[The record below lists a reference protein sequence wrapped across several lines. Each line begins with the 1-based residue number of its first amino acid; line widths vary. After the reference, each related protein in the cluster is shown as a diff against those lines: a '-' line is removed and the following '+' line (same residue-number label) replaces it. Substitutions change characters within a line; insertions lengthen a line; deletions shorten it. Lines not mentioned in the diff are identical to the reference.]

1 MRNRTNKYMESYS
14 VRIQAHDNFLRQ
26 DAYQGFVTM
35 CVSSV
40 CSLRGSTGGEYGQKL
55 VWRAA
60 KKLVGWYLWSW
71 RRGGWNRWCVIPS
84 YCLITVCTE
93 APKMCWKNL
102 EYKFLPFYE
111 NQMWSR
117 ALNFFL
123 PFWETLYSIGSHLP
137 YALPQGFKL
146 DHKPESAPHPPHIAF
161 GPKSWK
167 SFLTWSLL

>member
-35 CVSSV
+35 CVLSV
-40 CSLRGSTGGEYGQKL
+40 CSLGGSTGGEYGQKL
-55 VWRAA
+55 VWGAA
-60 KKLVGWYLWSW
+60 KKLGGWYFWSW
-71 RRGGWNRWCVIPS
+71 RRGGWKRWCVIPS
-84 YCLITVCTE
+84 YCLVTVCTE

-117 ALNFFL
+117 ALDFFL
-123 PFWETLYSIGSHLP
+123 PFWETQLGAIYLMLCPKGSNWTTSLNQPPTLP
-137 YALPQGFKL
+137 ILLL
-146 DHKPESAPHPPHIAF
+146 DLNPERVF
-161 GPKSWK
+161 WLED
-167 SFLTWSLL
+167 FCR